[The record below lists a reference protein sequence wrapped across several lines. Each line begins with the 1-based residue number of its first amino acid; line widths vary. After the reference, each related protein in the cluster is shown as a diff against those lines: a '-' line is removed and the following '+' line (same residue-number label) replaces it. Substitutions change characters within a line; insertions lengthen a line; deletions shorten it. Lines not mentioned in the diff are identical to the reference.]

1 MDPAKNR
8 LIDKIQRIEKIYNK
22 NLKRIFKL
30 IEKYNKGNRH
40 IIRVQEILTIIDGY
54 NSNDLL
60 IKETGPYIN
69 KFEQPIL
76 DEKIQFLYEY
86 NYEKYIIEG
95 TQEQTEEL
103 IRHMINLIRDSWT
116 RFNEVHQNKFKLYI
130 QTLLL
135 KYKEWNK
142 YSARYEKKYFF

>member
-103 IRHMINLIRDSWT
+103 IRHMINLIRDS
-116 RFNEVHQNKFKLYI
+116 QA
-130 QTLLL
+130 L
-135 KYKEWNK
+135 KAYGYPSTYVPNIINQFVIISRKNPA
-142 YSARYEKKYFF
+142 S